1 MGIGGREEKE
11 KKGEEGERG
20 GREEK
25 GNQEKSEDI
34 IFRDPT
40 VKHPRVQLQEGKSE
54 GYCKEDGT

>member
-1 MGIGGREEKE
+1 MGIGEREEKE
-11 KKGEEGERG
+11 KKGEEG